1 MRHLKIRMIA
11 LLLTIIGDELQNLC
25 VSILDD
31 SKKDMNKSIDGII
44 EYISSPGH
52 SDIDLVRR
60 IRKESQDRERIFHG
74 SCTMSASGHAD
85 RRGRPRAHRGLA
97 GPGWAAPGPG
107 PSSRSEERRVG
118 KECRS
123 RWSPYH

>member
-60 IRKESQDRERIFHG
+60 IRKESQDRERIF
-74 SCTMSASGHAD
+74 AD
-85 RRGRPRAHRGLA
+85 LAEVRKKLYKIKGGVEPRVVGLRT
-97 GPGWAAPGPG
+97 PHFIPLTPN
-107 PSSRSEERRVG
+107 
-118 KECRS
+118 
-123 RWSPYH
+123 